1 MKNCTFFSVN
11 IFAST
16 LHSDAQCKIFYV
28 KQKTRMAL
36 SDFKIVVGETAK
48 TIFHFLNIKALLHQ
62 IPRPHNQTKGSFQRE
77 LCANII

>member
-16 LHSDAQCKIFYV
+16 PLPGAQCKIFYV

-62 IPRPHNQTKGSFQRE
+62 IPHPHN
-77 LCANII
+77 